1 MFCIITQHYNSVVL
15 KYLPILVSL
24 SNFYSYFQ
32 NTQSIN
38 QGIMKR
44 HL

>member
-1 MFCIITQHYNSVVL
+1 MFCIITQHYSVVL
-15 KYLPILVSL
+15 KYLHILVSL